1 MRSVAGFTVG
11 LGLAVLAGCAG
22 WNASHRGPVVVDY
35 RVNSEDISGRP
46 KMNIVEGNSFFDVA
60 GSTNSQTYPP
70 VTIRQCNAQR
80 TECSLGIVTLT
91 SQIQIL
97 SVDEQSTKLRLD
109 FIYTVGEEWRRE
121 TSSTKQV
128 HSLPMPEVIKDEG
141 RVTRTADIPYSETR
155 RVELPYG
162 LSLSLCV
169 SAPGVTTM
177 DQRPCTNQMVHA
189 DAKSSPAF

>member
-35 RVNSEDISGRP
+35 RVNSEDISGRR

-109 FIYTVGEEWRRE
+109 FVYKVGEEWRRE

-128 HSLPMPEVIKDEG
+128 YSLPMPEVIKDEG
-141 RVTRTADIPYSETR
+141 RVTRSADIPYSETR

-189 DAKSSPAF
+189 DAKRSPAF

>member
-1 MRSVAGFTVG
+1 MRSVAAFTVV
-11 LGLAVLAGCAG
+11 LGLAVMAGCAG
-22 WNASHRGPVVVDY
+22 WNGSHRGPVVVDY
-35 RVNSEDISGRP
+35 QVNSEDISGRP
-46 KMNIVEGNSFFDVA
+46 KVNIVEGNSFFDAA
-60 GSTNSQTYPP
+60 GSTNSQNYPP

-97 SVDEQSTKLRLD
+97 SVDEQSTKLRLN
-109 FIYTVGEEWRRE
+109 FVYKVGEEWHRE

-128 HSLPMPEVIKDEG
+128 HSLPMPEVIKDQG
-141 RVTRTADIPYSETR
+141 RVTRTVDIPYSETR

-162 LSLSLCV
+162 LGLSLCV

-177 DQRPCTNQMVHA
+177 DQRPCTNQLAHA
-189 DAKSSPAF
+189 DAKSSPTF

>member
-1 MRSVAGFTVG
+1 MRSVAGFTAV
-11 LGLAVLAGCAG
+11 LSLAVLAGCAG
-22 WNASHRGPVVVDY
+22 WNGSHKEPVVVDY
-35 RVNSEDISGRP
+35 QVNSENISGRP

-97 SVDEQSTKLRLD
+97 SVDKQSTKLRLD
-109 FIYTVGEEWRRE
+109 FVYRIGEGWRRE
-121 TSSTKQV
+121 TSSTKQMRSV
-128 HSLPMPEVIKDEG
+128 PMPEVIKDEG
-141 RVTRTADIPYSETR
+141 RVTRTADIPYGETWQ
-155 RVELPYG
+155 VELPYG

-169 SAPGVTTM
+169 SEPGATTM
-177 DQRPCTNQMVHA
+177 NQRPCTNQMVHA

>member
-1 MRSVAGFTVG
+1 MRSVAGFTVV
-11 LGLAVLAGCAG
+11 LSLAVLAGCAG
-22 WNASHRGPVVVDY
+22 WNGSHRGSVVVDY
-35 RVNSEDISGRP
+35 QVNSEDISGRP
-46 KMNIVEGNSFFDVA
+46 KVNIVEGNSFFDVA
-60 GSTNSQTYPP
+60 GATDSQTYPP

-91 SQIQIL
+91 SKIQII
-97 SVDEQSTKLRLD
+97 SIDEQSTKLRVD
-109 FIYTVGEEWRRE
+109 FVYKVGEEWRRE

-128 HSLPMPEVIKDEG
+128 HSLPMPEVIKDQG

-177 DQRPCTNQMVHA
+177 NQRPCTNQMVHA
-189 DAKSSPAF
+189 DAKNSPAF